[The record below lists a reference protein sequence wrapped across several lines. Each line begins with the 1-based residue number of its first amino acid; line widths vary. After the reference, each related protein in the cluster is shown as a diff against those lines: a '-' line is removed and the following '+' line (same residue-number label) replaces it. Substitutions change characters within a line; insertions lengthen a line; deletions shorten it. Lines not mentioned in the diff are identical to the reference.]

1 MKWTFQVSPHNISEY
16 LITSSEGK
24 MLSFKYSQLQ
34 RSIRMK
40 YNDHRAVYMLDNKG
54 FSAKKTFLKNVYGSE
69 IGTIS
74 KSMLREH
81 TGTVTLN
88 DSLFRLD
95 YKIGV
100 AKHTIDISNE
110 KISSTCHFSEGWN
123 KEQGEMYMIAM
134 IVLSWM
140 YSVQTLEQV
149 SVAVL
154 H

>member
-40 YNDHRAVYMLDNKG
+40 YNDH
-54 FSAKKTFLKNVYGSE
+54 
-69 IGTIS
+69 
-74 KSMLREH
+74 
-81 TGTVTLN
+81 

-110 KISSTCHFSEGWN
+110 KISATCHFSEGWN

-149 SVAVL
+149 SVAV
-154 H
+154 HH